1 MGRKKT
7 KHSGEMYSLV
17 QSTIEGMS
25 IGDVR
30 VIPLPGDMPFFR
42 KYLSEIGKR
51 TDCKYTTKTMSGNL
65 HIMRIKYS
73 NIYSKKVE

>member
-1 MGRKKT
+1 MGRKQT

-17 QSTIEGMS
+17 QSTIAGM
-25 IGDVR
+25 GMGAVR
-30 VIPLPGDMPFFR
+30 IINMPNDLPFFR

-51 TDCKYTTKTMSGNL
+51 TDCKYTTKTIDGQL
-65 HIMRIKYS
+65 QVMRIKYY

>member
-1 MGRKKT
+1 MGRKST
-7 KHSGEMYSLV
+7 NQSGEMYSLV
-17 QSTIEGMS
+17 QSTIEGME

-30 VIPLPGDMPFFR
+30 IITIPHDIAFFR

-51 TDCKYTTKTMSGNL
+51 TDCKYTTKTIDNQL
-65 HIMRIKYS
+65 QIMRIKYY

>member
-1 MGRKKT
+1 MGRKST
-7 KHSGEMYSLV
+7 KHSGEMYALA
-17 QSTIEGMS
+17 QTTIEGMR
-25 IGDVR
+25 IGEVR
-30 VIPLPGDMPFFR
+30 IIALPSDMPFFR

-51 TDCKYTTKTMSGNL
+51 TDCKYTTKTMSDKL

>member
-1 MGRKKT
+1 MGRKQT
-7 KHSGEMYSLV
+7 KQSGEMYSLV

-30 VIPLPGDMPFFR
+30 IISVPADMPFFR

-51 TDCKYTTKTMSGNL
+51 TDCKYTTKTIVDKL

>member
-1 MGRKKT
+1 MGRKST
-7 KHSGEMYSLV
+7 KQSGEMYALA
-17 QSTIEGMS
+17 QATIDGMG

-30 VIPLPGDMPFFR
+30 IISYPNDIAFFR

-51 TDCKYTTKTMSGNL
+51 TDCKYTTKTIDNQL
-65 HIMRIKYS
+65 QIMRIKYY